1 MALSR
6 SEQMARIRGRDT
18 RPEMRLRRA
27 LWSVGLRYRLHYRT
41 PAGRP
46 DIVFP
51 GPKVAV
57 FVDGCQWHGC
67 PLHYVRPRTRPDFW
81 GSKLKENVDR
91 DRRQTAE
98 LKRLGWKVVR
108 VWEHQVFEDL
118 EQAAGLVNGLVRGSR
133 QAPQPDWRV
142 VSVQP
147 LNESGSMERQYLE
160 DIATPDQSMEIER
173 PRSTK
178 KWAKRSHSSA

>member
-6 SEQMARIRGRDT
+6 SEQMARIRGRNT
-18 RPEMRLRRA
+18 RPEVRLRKA
-27 LWSVGLRYRLHYRT
+27 LWDAGLRYRLHHRT

-46 DIVFP
+46 DIVFL

-67 PLHYVRPRTRPDFW
+67 PLHYVRPRTRTDFW
-81 GSKLKENVDR
+81 GSKLKENVNR

-98 LKRLGWKVVR
+98 LKSLGWTVVR

-118 EQAAGLVNGLVRGSR
+118 EGVTGLVCGLVRGDRQRSR
-133 QAPQPDWRV
+133 PDWRV

-147 LNESGSMERQYLE
+147 LTESGSMERQYLE
-160 DIATPDQSMEIER
+160 DLASPDRRKEVDR

-178 KWAKRSHSSA
+178 KWTRK